1 MLLPLPRGPS
11 TGHVPGQYRHR
22 TLVSKRWTK
31 SFAPGQKKSY
41 DCESFSEEQLLGRRR
56 PDDAIEL
63 RGSQGLRGFRGS
75 GVEGPTPHTP
85 HPTSHNPPSNHPT
98 REAIKAKCPDRCL
111 DKELR
116 ATCWGKKLSGKTLG
130 SLTR

>member
-1 MLLPLPRGPS
+1 MLLPLARGPS

-31 SFAPGQKKSY
+31 SFAPGKKKSY

-63 RGSQGLRGFRGS
+63 RGSQGLRGFRGRGS
-75 GVEGPTPHTP
+75 NTP
-85 HPTSHNPPSNHPT
+85 HPTSHIPHPITHHPT
-98 REAIKAKCPDRCL
+98 IQLE
-111 DKELR
+111 
-116 ATCWGKKLSGKTLG
+116 KLLKRNV
-130 SLTR
+130 LTDV